1 MNSIKINIFSYH
13 YSQIKDTSKMTFVLA
28 AGFVLIAGIAA
39 LPTHGLHNPQ
49 VSRNLNRGS
58 DPVPGESPLFAT
70 YLGKETPLEHKY
82 LKPIPATESAGGND
96 SSINDDNLFQNLLSA
111 EWAIYSFY
119 QQGAEAFS
127 TADFTKLGLPNT
139 TYDRIQQ
146 IRDNEAGHIRIFQDS
161 ISNQSLKPGPCQYD
175 YGFDNNAETY
185 LATQVLLEL
194 SSMAFLTGL
203 IEQAKLSATKSA
215 LVAIAETE
223 SRHNSWALI
232 DVWNVNPFAGPS
244 DTIYPYANQV
254 LDLTNSLI
262 VPGSCPKENPPY
274 PSPNQ
279 HLPSLEFARNST
291 TGHPGAPIQFTFP
304 DQTNQPVF
312 ESDKEY
318 HAVFFHGV
326 NNITVPF
333 DTARNTS
340 RIPEEFDTLAGL
352 ILAVI
357 ASEPGAPT
365 EDTVIAGPLILLQQ
379 PESLTLL
386 VS

>member
-1 MNSIKINIFSYH
+1 M
-13 YSQIKDTSKMTFVLA
+13 TSVLTA
-28 AGFVLIAGIAA
+28 SLVLIAGIAA
-39 LPTHGLHNPQ
+39 LPTSGLHN
-49 VSRNLNRGS
+49 SRALKDRS

-70 YLGKETPLEHKY
+70 YLGKQTPLEPKY
-82 LKPIPATESAGGND
+82 LKPIPATEPARGNV
-96 SSINDDNLFQNLLSA
+96 SSVNDDNLFQNLLSA

-119 QQGAEAFS
+119 EQGTEAFS
-127 TADFTKLGLPNT
+127 MADFTKLGLPNT

-146 IRDNEAGHIRIFQDS
+146 IRDNEAGHIRIFQDN

-175 YGFDNNAETY
+175 YGFESDAETY

-203 IEQAKLSATKSA
+203 IEQAKLTATRSA

-223 SRHNSWALI
+223 TRHNTWALI
-232 DVWNVNPFAGPS
+232 DVWNANPFAGPS
-244 DTIYPYANQV
+244 DTVYPYANQI
-254 LDLTNSLI
+254 LDLTNSFI

-279 HLPSLEFARNST
+279 HLPSLEFDKNST
-291 TGHPGAPIQFTFP
+291 TGQPGAPIQFTFP
-304 DQTNQPVF
+304 DETNQPIF
-312 ESDKEY
+312 ESEKEY

-326 NNITVPF
+326 NNITMPF
-333 DTARNTS
+333 DAARNTS
-340 RIPEEFDTLAGL
+340 RIPGQFDKQAGL
-352 ILAVI
+352 IMAVI

-365 EDTVIAGPLILLQQ
+365 KETVVAGPLILLQQ
-379 PESLTLL
+379 PEALTLL